1 MEEIYCEITIA
12 TFVQPFQWD
21 LRCSAAKGTSIT
33 HAAVAPRNL
42 DAATTMRF
50 ADTTLQNTIQLR
62 TAAQDITAPKPDL
75 DAKAEKST
83 ILKAF

>member
-1 MEEIYCEITIA
+1 M
-12 TFVQPFQWD
+12 
-21 LRCSAAKGTSIT
+21 

-42 DAATTMRF
+42 DAATSMQF
-50 ADTTLQNTIQLR
+50 ADTALQNTMQL
-62 TAAQDITAPKPDL
+62 TAAHDITAPKPDL

>member
-1 MEEIYCEITIA
+1 M
-12 TFVQPFQWD
+12 QPFQWD
-21 LRCSAAKGTSIT
+21 LRCSAAKDNSIT

-50 ADTTLQNTIQLR
+50 ADIALQSRIQLR

-75 DAKAEKST
+75 DATAEKNT